1 MHQALVMIVLDQ
13 LLVQYESEIK
23 FCQDYLNISI
33 DKWKQW
39 KNGETRLSA
48 DEMQQIKN
56 LFSDYEWMLIQKVI
70 RQTILFPE
78 KRNYVVFEYKR
89 LKTIIAKKWIQSG
102 AGFVEMIT
110 HQESYDIENTAISN
124 QRLVKLKVSIQYGEW
139 GFDDILEF
147 YLPARIQK
155 QIEDSRV
162 GLLEWVHENL
172 TDTYVNKEGNETDN

>member
-1 MHQALVMIVLDQ
+1 MHQALVMIVVDQ
-13 LLVQYESEIK
+13 IVVQYETETK
-23 FCQDYLNISI
+23 FCQDYLGISI
-33 DKWKQW
+33 DKWEQW
-39 KNGETRLSA
+39 KKGEIRLSTN
-48 DEMQQIKN
+48 EMQQIKN
-56 LFSDYEWMLIQKVI
+56 LFSDYEWMIVQKVI

-102 AGFVEMIT
+102 AGIVEMIT
-110 HQESYDIENTAISN
+110 HQESYDVENTVIPN
-124 QRLVKLKVSIQYGEW
+124 QRMIKLKVSIPYGEW
-139 GFDDILEF
+139 GLDDILDF

-172 TDTYVNKEGNETDN
+172 TDTYVNREKDEVDE